1 MKNKKSSIGVNIIM
15 LILMLFCV
23 MPIVLLFMGSC
34 MTDATLLHCLGPL
47 SSEKKSSYI
56 SWIIFPIEVSFRAY
70 IKVLFDSPEYF
81 VAFWNSMKVA
91 ISVTVGQ
98 VIVGM
103 PAAWALAKYKFRG
116 KKIVEFLYLIIMFLP
131 FQTVMLPQY
140 IILDKLGL
148 LDTLVGIIVI
158 GIFQSFPVF
167 LMLGSFKNIP
177 DSLVEAAEIDGAND
191 FVIFTKIAVPLAIP
205 GIISSMI
212 LNFLEYWNIVEQ
224 PMIFLKTKSLW
235 TLSLF
240 LPKIDLANAKYA
252 FGASVIMIIPCIALF
267 REFSEELE
275 KGVASLGESK

>member
-1 MKNKKSSIGVNIIM
+1 MKNKKLNIMVNCIM
-15 LILMLFCV
+15 LILMLFCM
-23 MPIVLLFMGSC
+23 MPIILLFVGAC
-34 MTDATLLHCLGPL
+34 MTDTTLLHCLGPL
-47 SSEKKSSYI
+47 GEEKNSYT
-56 SWIIFPIEVSFRAY
+56 SWIIFPIEISFKAY

-98 VIVGM
+98 VVVGM
-103 PAAWALAKYKFRG
+103 PAAWALAKYKFKG

-140 IILDKLGL
+140 IMLEKLGL
-148 LDTLVGIIVI
+148 LDTLIGIIVI

-191 FVIFTKIAVPLAIP
+191 FTIFTKIAVPLATP

-240 LPKIDLANAKYA
+240 LPKIDLSNARYA

-275 KGVASLGESK
+275 NGVASLGESK